1 MKTLL
6 LEIGTEELPISIF
19 PKILED
25 MKNILAERLKAERLN
40 FDHIKTMATPRRLA
54 VLVTGIPETQAEK
67 EIDII
72 GPPYKVAFT
81 ADNKPTKA
89 AFGFAKKHGVSVE
102 RLVKI
107 KTKKGEYVGLKIKE
121 KGKPTLE
128 ILKELLPK
136 YILSL
141 PFPKTMRWHK
151 SKIHFARPIHWILA
165 ILDKDVIPFSLEEI
179 KSNNLTFGHRFMA
192 PNPIIISHP
201 EEYSSVLKK
210 VFVIIDP
217 IEREKR
223 IINLLEKIA
232 QEING
237 SPILDKDLLNWVN
250 FLVEYPVAV
259 RGKFDEEFLSL
270 PEPVLITVMKQHQKC
285 FAIRDNNGNLLP
297 AFIAIINISVKDIL
311 PIKIGLERVI
321 RARLADARFFYQE
334 DLKVP
339 LSERIIKLKDI
350 IFQAKLG
357 TMAEKVERL
366 KSLATWIT
374 ESLFPEKKD
383 IILRATILCKA
394 DLTTE
399 MVNEFPE
406 LQGIMGG
413 IYAKAQGENETVAC
427 AISEHYL
434 PIEAGGTLPKTIEG
448 AILSI
453 IDKMDTIVGCFGIGL
468 IPTGT
473 ADPFALRRQAIG
485 ILRILFEK
493 NISFSLFNL
502 IELSLK
508 TYGKFE
514 KIKEKIISFFKTR
527 LASLLQEKNYPYPI
541 VEAVLSV
548 FDGNVPSIFRKADA
562 LFKFSKTSQFEPL
575 VIAYKRVYRIIQNP
589 IDRTPQI
596 NLFQTPEEKK
606 LYEKYI
612 EVEQKIKRLLEKND
626 FLKALETLT
635 ILKPFI
641 DNFFDHVLVM
651 TEEKSLRNNRLAL
664 LTQIKKLFLKVADLS
679 KIPI

>member
-1 MKTLL
+1 
-6 LEIGTEELPISIF
+6 
-19 PKILED
+19 
-25 MKNILAERLKAERLN
+25 
-40 FDHIKTMATPRRLA
+40 
-54 VLVTGIPETQAEK
+54 
-67 EIDII
+67 
-72 GPPYKVAFT
+72 
-81 ADNKPTKA
+81 
-89 AFGFAKKHGVSVE
+89 
-102 RLVKI
+102 
-107 KTKKGEYVGLKIKE
+107 
-121 KGKPTLE
+121 
-128 ILKELLPK
+128 
-136 YILSL
+136 
-141 PFPKTMRWHK
+141 
-151 SKIHFARPIHWILA
+151 
-165 ILDKDVIPFSLEEI
+165 
-179 KSNNLTFGHRFMA
+179 
-192 PNPIIISHP
+192 
-201 EEYSSVLKK
+201 
-210 VFVIIDP
+210 
-217 IEREKR
+217 
-223 IINLLEKIA
+223 
-232 QEING
+232 
-237 SPILDKDLLNWVN
+237 
-250 FLVEYPVAV
+250 
-259 RGKFDEEFLSL
+259 
-270 PEPVLITVMKQHQKC
+270 
-285 FAIRDNNGNLLP
+285 
-297 AFIAIINISVKDIL
+297 
-311 PIKIGLERVI
+311 
-321 RARLADARFFYQE
+321 
-334 DLKVP
+334 
-339 LSERIIKLKDI
+339 
-350 IFQAKLG
+350 
-357 TMAEKVERL
+357 
-366 KSLATWIT
+366 
-374 ESLFPEKKD
+374 
-383 IILRATILCKA
+383 ATILCKA

-413 IYAKAQGENETVAC
+413 IYAKAQGESEAVAC

-448 AILSI
+448 AVLSI